1 MMKTL
6 SSVLSSVSN
15 TGPAGHMRLLSTEK
29 GANVTEEPSVWFHFL
44 LFYVHVKLNQQHV
57 TAILDRKYGPR
68 ESLEE
73 KGTQTINEKVQN

>member
-1 MMKTL
+1 M
-6 SSVLSSVSN
+6 SN

-57 TAILDRKYGPR
+57 TTILDRKYGPR